1 MTSLRSF
8 IKQIIDRKDYVTIV
22 SGLPRSGTS
31 MMMSALKAGGMKLL
45 VDGQRSA
52 DVNNPKGYF
61 EFELVKQLPKGD
73 VGWVVTAKGKAVKI
87 ISALLEYL
95 PQGYEYRVLF
105 MERNLDEILSS
116 QYRML
121 VRTGKENAHA
131 ISQDEIRQSFQ
142 EHLIQVKSW
151 LSEQDWIQ
159 TRYFSYNDILRQP
172 DLVFKQVVNFLD
184 DRLDPSAMTG
194 VVEPDLYRAKKL

>member
-1 MTSLRSF
+1 
-8 IKQIIDRKDYVTIV
+8 
-22 SGLPRSGTS
+22 